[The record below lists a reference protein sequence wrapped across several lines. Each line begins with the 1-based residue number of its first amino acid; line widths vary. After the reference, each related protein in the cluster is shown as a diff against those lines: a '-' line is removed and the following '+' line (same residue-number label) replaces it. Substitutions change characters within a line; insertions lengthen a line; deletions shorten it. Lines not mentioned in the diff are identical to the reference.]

1 MKQPDKNLPQNKNK
15 AEQIK
20 QQPKIPKDVI
30 NGILAGI
37 GSLPAIRALGE
48 KMKGP
53 KVNNTESNEART
65 AQKED
70 QQKYDQRISDTQ
82 KELTSMGDSLQSY
95 DETKADQLKKDID
108 SLKEFKQGR
117 GEFMDGVIAKKAAQ
131 ENEKFAK
138 DHPEVELKN
147 HEKQS
152 VLDDQYLTEQF
163 ENATTLEDK
172 AAIGAEINAQIQK
185 SAERKAELESFI
197 VQNKQKIIDAKEGK
211 KQEKNDK
218 KNEKIAEQVKLDS
231 KIQEE
236 FDRTM
241 AEEAEYNKKIDR
253 AKNINS
259 IRKERI
265 SNEKKAEKE
274 QEKGKKQTKKAEKS
288 ESDTIEY
295 KRRVAELKS
304 KNVAQE
310 KKWDKEVETKKSKGG
325 AFDRLKNT
333 VGGAIKSMK
342 EKSKANTD
350 ARNEANKENNPNYKP
365 NQHAA
370 KAAERMKTA
379 YNKIK
384 DSMKVDHE
392 KGPIIPKKLSEL
404 KSKIDNAKINRT
416 DKAMEEGD
424 KVISPELIKI
434 RSALESKQIDI
445 ESTQKEIKELTK
457 ELNSEK
463 EGEFRE
469 VIQNHLDSQFNLLE
483 KFENEEVELKKQG
496 ISIFESQ
503 QSSKAF
509 QAPEVKAQ
517 IEARNIAH
525 NKIDRLQIERDLK
538 TKPLNAKIQKLQG
551 NKADKSDEIKKLQA
565 KVSKIDQ
572 DYNKLIEAQQSIIQ
586 QN

>member
-1 MKQPDKNLPQNKNK
+1 MKQPDKNLPKQKQT
-15 AEQIK
+15 AEQQK
-20 QQPKIPKDVI
+20 QQPKIERKVI
-30 NGILAGI
+30 NQILAGI
-37 GSLPAIRALGE
+37 GSLPAIKAIGE
-48 KMKGP
+48 KLNTKN
-53 KVNNTESNEART
+53 KVENNENEALIAQKQQIIDVLSTSEQDNAIYEVNNLKLQIDELKRP
-65 AQKED
+65 AQKET
-70 QQKYDQRISDTQ
+70 K
-82 KELTSMGDSLQSY
+82 KVELTPEQTIQKLNS
-95 DETKADQLKKDID
+95 EFENNFKD
-108 SLKEFKQGR
+108 LEQR
-117 GEFMDGVIAKKAAQ
+117 
-131 ENEKFAK
+131 
-138 DHPEVELKN
+138 LKN
-147 HEKQS
+147 
-152 VLDDQYLTEQF
+152 
-163 ENATTLEDK
+163 TT
-172 AAIGAEINAQIQK
+172 GQ
-185 SAERKAELESFI
+185 AERA
-197 VQNKQKIIDAKEGK
+197 
-211 KQEKNDK
+211 
-218 KNEKIAEQVKLDS
+218 KIAEEMNKSIEENAQKLDDI
-231 KIQEE
+231 KQEVL
-236 FDRTM
+236 DRSI
-241 AEEAEYNKKIDR
+241 EEQAQRTLESDHDEVVQSR

-265 SNEKKAEKE
+265 SNEKKADKE
-274 QEKGKKQTKKAEKS
+274 QKKGEKLTKKAEKS

-295 KRRVAELKS
+295 KKRVAELKS

-310 KKWDKEVETKKSKGG
+310 KKWDKEVETKKSKGS

-333 VGGAIKSMK
+333 VGGAINKMK
-342 EKSKANTD
+342 EQSKANVD

-370 KAAERMKTA
+370 KAANRMKVA

-392 KGPIIPKKLSEL
+392 KGPIIPQKLSEL

-445 ESTQKEIKELTK
+445 ESTQREIKELSK

-463 EGEFRE
+463 EEEYRE
-469 VIQNHLDSQFNLLE
+469 GIQNDLDSLANLLE
-483 KFENEEVELKKQG
+483 KLENEESDLKKQG

-503 QSSKAF
+503 QNSKAF

-538 TKPLNAKIQKLQG
+538 TKPLNAKIGKLQG

-572 DYNKLIEAQQSIIQ
+572 DFNKLIEAQQSIIQ